1 MKVKEKK
8 SDGKQRKAVPYG
20 NRSGQC
26 ATINQRSLAMQRKDP
41 QKAGGESR
49 PLRKKKKSV
58 AANGV
63 RRRRF
68 FPPSFPT
75 QFVTHSQQLITS
87 TPSILVL
94 FLLEEL

>member
-49 PLRKKKKSV
+49 PLRKKKKASQQMAS
-58 AANGV
+58 AADD
-63 RRRRF
+63 F
-68 FPPSFPT
+68 FLLLFPPN
-75 QFVTHSQQLITS
+75 L
-87 TPSILVL
+87 
-94 FLLEEL
+94 